1 MQDEMRAPEHA
12 TTEHK
17 PNVDKEQAHFAC
29 FAPYSSYLITTLFEL
44 SDFYLFFLSDCYFV
58 GGCEAASGDGLYD
71 GYASVAVGE

>member
-1 MQDEMRAPEHA
+1 MKCELPEHA

-17 PNVDKEQAHFAC
+17 PNVDKEQHTLRA
-29 FAPYSSYLITTLFEL
+29 APYSSYLITTLFEL